1 MKLKA
6 SICMSGIAVLIVVI
20 LVSVFHKNNEQ
31 KFWNWFSENQD
42 QISLIK
48 SGNEPIADQLTQNLK
63 NIDQNL
69 TWEIGGSPK
78 DTKVTFEIS
87 AGGIVSSFP
96 EVIKLVAEM
105 PSNLVKWNVVAFRQ
119 KEDTPEITYEGK
131 DRNLSDFY
139 FSSQKSGRKWDI
151 NIYVKDYQKGIDDSI
166 TYLFLDSLLGEYNT
180 EMKLG
185 GIDISDL
192 GQKDVSTL
200 TALKNIG
207 QIII

>member
-1 MKLKA
+1 
-6 SICMSGIAVLIVVI
+6 MSGIAVLIVVI

-139 FSSQKSGRKWDI
+139 FSSQKSGSKWDI